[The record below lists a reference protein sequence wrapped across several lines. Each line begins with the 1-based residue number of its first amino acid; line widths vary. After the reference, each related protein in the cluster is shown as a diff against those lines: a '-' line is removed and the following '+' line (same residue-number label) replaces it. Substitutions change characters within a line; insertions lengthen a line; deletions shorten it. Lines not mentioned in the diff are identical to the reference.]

1 MYLQQIL
8 EPIQE
13 PIKYDTPPTITN
25 NYISLF
31 NDKGK
36 KEYKVYYVKFTH
48 CLYTD
53 ECIHNMTICCVDH
66 LLMENKYFDIT
77 INNVR
82 YNDIKNKGYL
92 SYAKMILNQ
101 PICKLPYGKLEFV

>member
-1 MYLQQIL
+1 MDLQ
-8 EPIQE
+8 PITESTQE
-13 PIKYDTPPTITN
+13 SIKYDTPPILVD
-25 NYISLF
+25 NYVTLC
-31 NDKGK
+31 NGKGK
-36 KEYKVYYVKFTH
+36 REYKVYYVKFTH
-48 CLYTD
+48 CLYTND
-53 ECIHNMTICCVDH
+53 CVHNMTICCVDH